1 MHGGSVPA
9 VRRAARERLQRAKAE
24 RAVLT
29 YGLPRDIDPYVALRE
44 EVARTAGAIDWLQS
58 IVAQLDV
65 DELGFSI
72 DSVETVTRDT
82 NGDPNAP
89 ACLEEKVTHVA
100 KIFRAIEADTELA
113 LDERQREVYRTLA
126 VNHLSKVGPS
136 PCPS

>member
-9 VRRAARERLQRAKAE
+9 VRRAAQERLQRAKAE
-24 RAVLT
+24 RAVHT

-72 DSVETVTRDT
+72 DVM
-82 NGDPNAP
+82 
-89 ACLEEKVTHVA
+89 K
-100 KIFRAIEADTELA
+100 
-113 LDERQREVYRTLA
+113 ER
-126 VNHLSKVGPS
+126 
-136 PCPS
+136 